1 MVSFKELFK
10 ETTTFSV
17 MDEYEVSKELFNNV
31 LNDIL
36 CMSKIIQPTLSP
48 MLAREC
54 WGIRA

>member
-1 MVSFKELFK
+1 M
-10 ETTTFSV
+10 TISV